1 LRAKSARF
9 CRPGSVGGTGLSSY
23 RHAAPA
29 RLLRTLRGRTS
40 GPVLGA
46 RDSLHLCYRSRSEE
60 RGMPESKKRSFWDRL
75 FSTDKPS
82 QREERVLE
90 YIMHRV
96 GEGAHLGDIV
106 NEEYVRRNASR
117 EEVEEICARPE
128 LVQAAREHLKEDFG
142 SGDLDP
148 TKRPR

>member
-1 LRAKSARF
+1 
-9 CRPGSVGGTGLSSY
+9 
-23 RHAAPA
+23 
-29 RLLRTLRGRTS
+29 
-40 GPVLGA
+40 
-46 RDSLHLCYRSRSEE
+46 
-60 RGMPESKKRSFWDRL
+60 MPESKKRSFWDRL
-75 FSTDKPS
+75 FNRNQTSV
-82 QREERVLE
+82 REERVLE

-106 NEEYVRRNASR
+106 NEEYVKRNASR

-128 LVQAAREHLKEDFG
+128 LVQAARENLKEDFD